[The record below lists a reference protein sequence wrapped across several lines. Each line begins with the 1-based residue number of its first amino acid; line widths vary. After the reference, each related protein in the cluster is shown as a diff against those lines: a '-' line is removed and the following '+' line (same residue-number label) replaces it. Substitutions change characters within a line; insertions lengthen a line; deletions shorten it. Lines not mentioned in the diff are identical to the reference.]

1 MLNSEERELRKSQVG
16 ASEVYKLFNF
26 DSQTLQSLFLQKIG
40 IEEVPELDNE
50 AIRAGNILEEDC
62 IMFYLEKNNIKAYVL
77 NKRFEHSTIK
87 NFVASTDG
95 FSIIPIE
102 IKTVGM
108 EKFIKVCSEN
118 KPDKNHYIQ
127 CQAQMSCSGTDSSV
141 IVYFGLTNYD
151 RQFPLEYVPNEFTMH
166 PIGIWRDDELIQEME
181 ERVKYFLWC
190 VQYHWTPSEKD
201 YLLRRLEL

>member
-26 DSQTLQSLFLQKIG
+26 DNQTLQSLFKQKIG
-40 IEEVPELDNE
+40 VEDVPEFDNE
-50 AIRAGNILEEDC
+50 YIRAGNILEEDC
-62 IMFYLEKNNIKAYVL
+62 IKFYLEKNGIKEYTL
-77 NKRFEHSTIK
+77 NQRFEHSTIP

-95 FSIIPIE
+95 FANIPIE

-108 EKFIKVCSEN
+108 EKFVKISATEQE
-118 KPDKNHYIQ
+118 KNHYIQ
-127 CQAQMSCSGTDSSV
+127 VQAQMSCSGTDSAV
-141 IVYFGLTNYD
+141 IVYFGLTDYD
-151 RQFPLEYVPNEFTMH
+151 RQFPLEYTPSEFTMH
-166 PIGIWRDDELIQEME
+166 SIVVFRDDELIQEME